1 MSNQKELPYGL
12 DDDDFLEVIKKSLP
26 SFIKVIHHDGDLY
39 GQRGFMTFYINDEDF
54 LKCPEDVS
62 FEEFKNELCAE
73 YEEGLWMILN

>member
-12 DDDDFLEVIKKSLP
+12 DDEDFLKVIKKTLP
-26 SFIKVIHHDGDLY
+26 SFVKVIAHDGDLY

-62 FEEFKNELCAE
+62 FEEFKNDYCEG
-73 YEEGLWMILN
+73 YTEGLWNYIQ